1 MLAYI
6 FRRLILSVFVLITI
20 SIIVFS
26 LTFLS
31 GDPAVLMVSPEA
43 TAEDVERFR
52 EQAGFN
58 DPILVQYSRFFLDAI
73 RGDFGTSL
81 RHNQPSLPLV
91 IERLPATLQLSI
103 FAMFITVIIAIPLGL
118 LAAWKRGSWIDSFAM
133 AFAVFGQSVPNF
145 WLGIMLIFFFAVRL
159 HWLPTSGRGGLK
171 YLILPGFAMALNLM
185 AAITRLV
192 RSTMLDVLSQDYI
205 RTAYGKG
212 LSNRLVLIKHGLR
225 NALIPV
231 VTVVALQFG
240 YILGG
245 AVVIETVFSWPGIG
259 LLTIQAIYNR
269 DFPLV
274 QAAVFVLAVFI
285 IIINL
290 TVDIMYPYLDP
301 RIRIDER

>member
-1 MLAYI
+1 
-6 FRRLILSVFVLITI
+6 VLITI
-20 SIIVFS
+20 SVIVFS

-52 EQAGFN
+52 EQKGFN
-58 DPILVQYSRFFLDAI
+58 DPILVQYSRFFSDVI

-91 IERLPATLQLSI
+91 IERLPATLQLSLFAI
-103 FAMFITVIIAIPLGL
+103 FLTVIIAIPLGV
-118 LAAWKRGSWIDSFAM
+118 LAAWNRGSWIDSFAQS
-133 AFAVFGQSVPNF
+133 FAVVGQSVPNF
-145 WLGIMLIFFFAVRL
+145 WLAIMLIFFFAVRL
-159 HWLPTSGRGGLK
+159 NVLPTSGRGGFK
-171 YLILPGFAMALNLM
+171 FLILPGIAIALNLM

-205 RTAYGKG
+205 RTARGKG
-212 LSNRLVLIKHGLR
+212 LSSSAVMVKHGLR

-231 VTVVALQFG
+231 VTVVALQFS

-245 AVVIETVFSWPGIG
+245 AVVIETVFSYPGIG

-285 IIINL
+285 ILINL
-290 TVDIMYPYLDP
+290 GVDIMYPYLDP
-301 RIRIDER
+301 RIRIDEQ

>member
-6 FRRLILSVFVLITI
+6 FRRLVLSIFVLITI

-73 RGDFGTSL
+73 QGDFGVSL

-103 FAMFITVIIAIPLGL
+103 FAMIITVIVAIPLGL
-118 LAAWKRGSWIDSFAM
+118 LAAWRRGSWIDSFAM

-145 WLGIMLIFFFAVRL
+145 WLGIMLIFLFAVRL
-159 HWLPTSGRGGLK
+159 HWLPTSGRGGVRF
-171 YLILPGFAMALNLM
+171 LILPGIAMALNLM

-205 RTAYGKG
+205 RTAHGKG

-290 TVDIMYPYLDP
+290 TVDILYPFLDP
-301 RIRIDER
+301 RIRIDEQ

>member
-1 MLAYI
+1 
-6 FRRLILSVFVLITI
+6 VLITI
-20 SIIVFS
+20 SVIVFS

-58 DPILVQYSRFFLDAI
+58 DPILVQYSRFFSDAI

-91 IERLPATLQLSI
+91 IERLPATLQLSLFAI
-103 FAMFITVIIAIPLGL
+103 FLTVIIAIPLGVI
-118 LAAWKRGSWIDSFAM
+118 AAWNRGSWIDNFAM
-133 AFAVFGQSVPNF
+133 GFAVFGQSVPNF

-159 HWLPTSGRGGLK
+159 HVLPTSGRGGFRF
-171 YLILPGFAMALNLM
+171 LILPGMAMAFNLM

-205 RTAYGKG
+205 RTAHGKG
-212 LSNRLVLIKHGLR
+212 LSSRGVMVKHGLR

-285 IIINL
+285 ILINL
-290 TVDIMYPYLDP
+290 GVDIMYPYLDP
-301 RIRIDER
+301 RIRIDEQ

>member
-1 MLAYI
+1 MPAYI
-6 FRRLILSVFVLITI
+6 IRRLFQSIIVLITI
-20 SIIVFS
+20 SVIVFS

-58 DPILVQYSRFFLDAI
+58 DPILVQYSRFFSDAI

-91 IERLPATLQLSI
+91 IERLPATLQLSLFAI
-103 FAMFITVIIAIPLGL
+103 FLTVIIAIPLGVI
-118 LAAWKRGSWIDSFAM
+118 AAWNRGSWIDNFAM
-133 AFAVFGQSVPNF
+133 GFAVFGQSVPNF

-159 HWLPTSGRGGLK
+159 HVLPTSGRGGFRF
-171 YLILPGFAMALNLM
+171 LILPGMAMAFNLM

-205 RTAYGKG
+205 RTAHGKG
-212 LSNRLVLIKHGLR
+212 LSSRGVMVKHGLR

-285 IIINL
+285 ILINL
-290 TVDIMYPYLDP
+290 GVDIMYPYLDP
-301 RIRIDER
+301 RIRIDEQ